1 MTSHAQCKHSVSSR
15 SVRTVLFFNLLG
27 NQTCLSA
34 YSEGVAVL
42 LQRCESRVWVADV
55 HCVASALCVSEPQQ
69 QRVEAFMKVL
79 YGKKLKVICYSGA
92 VQLKP
97 QLMSFLTF

>member
-1 MTSHAQCKHSVSSR
+1 M
-15 SVRTVLFFNLLG
+15 VLFKNLLV
-27 NQTCLSA
+27 NPTCLSA
-34 YSEGVAVL
+34 YSECVAVL
-42 LQRCESRVWVADV
+42 LQCCESRVWVADV

-92 VQLKP
+92 VQLKL
-97 QLMSFLTF
+97 QLM

>member
-1 MTSHAQCKHSVSSR
+1 MSLP
-15 SVRTVLFFNLLG
+15 VLQLLL
-27 NQTCLSA
+27 QS
-34 YSEGVAVL
+34 SEGVAVL

-79 YGKKLKVICYSGA
+79 LHLVA
-92 VQLKP
+92 V
-97 QLMSFLTF
+97 SS